1 MDERDKSQPRDTDPA
16 LVDKFLDSDRPEVRW
31 GFFSICLVAAGVLGF
46 IILQVLA
53 PSPVQLQQQVTAQLV
68 RVQTVQLIQG
78 PISVKG
84 NGPVRPRADV
94 ILSAQV
100 SGEIIATSPA
110 LVTGGSFKKGET
122 LAHIDPRPFRSALN
136 QAQADRQALQAD
148 LEFAEKQLQRDQKLT
163 ASGAKSERQR
173 DETLNQRDRTKAQI
187 AGLDALISARLIDLE
202 RTAIIAPFDGRV
214 LTDLVDE
221 GSVVRPGVEIARVY
235 ATDIFEIIVP
245 FSDREAA
252 LIPGLWDTERRQTV
266 RATATLPFR
275 GRLYRWDGY
284 VDRVE
289 AGIDPDTRTIDVIVR
304 VAEPTRPGYLID
316 PDTQGIIGDPPPM
329 LIGTYADI
337 EIDGVSLSYALIPRS
352 GLKNGNSVWLVKN
365 DKTLKVISVEVI
377 QDQES
382 MVAIRSSGLEAG
394 AKIVVSSLDFATDGL
409 EVRIVDQDGEKL

>member
-1 MDERDKSQPRDTDPA
+1 
-16 LVDKFLDSDRPEVRW
+16 
-31 GFFSICLVAAGVLGF
+31 LGF
-46 IILQVLA
+46 ILLQALA
-53 PSPVQLQQQVTAQLV
+53 PSPVQVQQQVTAQSV
-68 RVQTVQLIQG
+68 RVQTVQLIRG

-94 ILSAQV
+94 MLTAQV
-100 SGEIIATSPA
+100 SGEIIATRPS
-110 LVTGGSFKKGET
+110 LVTGGSFNKGET
-122 LAHIDPRPFRSALN
+122 LAQIDPRPFRSALN

-148 LEFAEKQLQRDQKLT
+148 LEFAEKQLQRDQKLA

-266 RATATLPFR
+266 RATVNLPFR

-304 VAEPTRPGYLID
+304 VADPTRPGYLID
-316 PDTQGIIGDPPPM
+316 ADTQGTIGDPPPM
-329 LIGTYADI
+329 LIGTYADV
-337 EIDGVSLSYALIPRS
+337 EINGVNLSYALIPRS
-352 GLKNGNSVWLVKN
+352 GLKNGNNVWLIEN
-365 DKTLKVISVEVI
+365 NQTLKVISVEVI
-377 QDQES
+377 QDQGS
-382 MVAIRSSGLEAG
+382 TVAIRSSGLEAG
-394 AKIVVSSLDFATDGL
+394 AKIVVSDLAFATDGL
-409 EVRIVDQDGEKL
+409 AVRIVDQDGEKL

>member
-1 MDERDKSQPRDTDPA
+1 M
-16 LVDKFLDSDRPEVRW
+16 
-31 GFFSICLVAAGVLGF
+31 
-46 IILQVLA
+46 
-53 PSPVQLQQQVTAQLV
+53 
-68 RVQTVQLIQG
+68 
-78 PISVKG
+78 
-84 NGPVRPRADV
+84 RPRADI

-100 SGEIIATSPA
+100 SGEIVATSPA

-289 AGIDPDTRTIDVIVR
+289 AGIDPATRTIDVIVR

-316 PDTQGIIGDPPPM
+316 ADTQGIIGDPPPM

-394 AKIVVSSLDFATDGL
+394 AKIVVSSLAFATDGL